1 MTGYVKRTVAVCNQR
16 L

>member
-1 MTGYVKRTVAVCNQR
+1 MTEYVKRTVAVCNQR